1 MALPHVPIGLSVHHN
16 LNANIGC
23 TILATQVYL
32 IAEVDLITQD
42 AEVLKFIREHSQ

>member
-1 MALPHVPIGLSVHHN
+1 VALPHVPISLSLHHN

-42 AEVLKFIREHSQ
+42 GEVLKFIREHSR